1 MSSSDI
7 MPSIPW
13 SPGIPLIPGIIDP
26 QGDAFVDAD
35 TSPQSYRR
43 LRGEPGGQIMA
54 IGDTLTP
61 ISHAPASSRLVS

>member
-1 MSSSDI
+1 MKI
-7 MPSIPW
+7 AQREPAPVHATLRLELTLRAM
-13 SPGIPLIPGIIDP
+13 
-26 QGDAFVDAD
+26 AFVDAD